1 MKKSTNTQGFTF
13 IELIIAIVIIGI
25 LSVMGISS
33 YTNSLKASRD
43 ARRKVDI
50 DSIRSALEQ
59 YKSNDINSSY
69 PQILTD
75 LEGTKQGTTKYI
87 SLPVDPKTKS
97 TDDYVYAPTCDK
109 DSGYCTQYTITA
121 TLENPKDGSIVYK
134 VDPFGEVKSTK

>member
-1 MKKSTNTQGFTF
+1 MNHMKKSTRAQGFTF

-25 LSVMGISS
+25 LSVMGIGS

-43 ARRKVDI
+43 ARRKVDL
-50 DSIRSALEQ
+50 DSVRSALEQ
-59 YKSNDINSSY
+59 YKSNDIHSSY
-69 PQILTD
+69 PATLSA
-75 LEGTKQGTTKYI
+75 LEKPTKYI

-121 TLENPKDGSIVYK
+121 TLENPKNGSLIYK